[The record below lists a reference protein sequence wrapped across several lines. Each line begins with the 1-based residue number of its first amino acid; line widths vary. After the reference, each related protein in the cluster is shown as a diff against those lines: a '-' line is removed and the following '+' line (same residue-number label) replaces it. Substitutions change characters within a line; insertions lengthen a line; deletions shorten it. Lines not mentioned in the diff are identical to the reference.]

1 MQLYL
6 DSFGASL
13 RVKNKMFWVKPR
25 QSDGRMFAV
34 RDVNAIF
41 ITKGIHISSDALLL
55 AIKNDIPVLII
66 NGIGHLVGQVW
77 SGQYGSIATIRK
89 QQALLSQHYK
99 GMLWIRDL
107 MIQKLESQKHLI
119 QRWMNNNPVHNQE
132 KMDGSIRVI
141 HNMMTK
147 YKIFDMDEYD
157 DLKAAEA
164 AFRGWEGTAS
174 RHYFMCLSQLLP
186 AQYQFRNRSK
196 RPAYDNFNALL
207 NYLYGILYSQVHL
220 ALIKAG
226 IDPFMSIFHADQH
239 NKPTF
244 VYDVIEIYRHWME
257 EVALRLCHSGQ
268 LPDDAFIT
276 PDDRT
281 GIWLNRPAK
290 PIVVNSC
297 FEFLNEKIEYN
308 GIPRKRLTHIDLNA
322 QRWATQFKEMNFNH
336 D

>member
-25 QSDGRMFAV
+25 QSDGKMFAV
-34 RDVNAIF
+34 RDVKAIF
-41 ITKGIHISSDALLL
+41 ITKGVHISSDALLL
-55 AIKNDIPVLII
+55 AIKHEIPVLII

-89 QQALLSQHYK
+89 QQALLSRHYK
-99 GMLWIRDL
+99 GMRWIKAL

-119 QRWMNNNPVHNQE
+119 QRWMNNNPIANQE
-132 KMDGSIRVI
+132 KMDGSVRVI
-141 HNMMTK
+141 HNMMMK
-147 YKIFDMDEYD
+147 YKIFKIDEHD
-157 DLKAAEA
+157 DLKTIEA
-164 AFRGWEGTAS
+164 SFRGWEGTAS
-174 RHYFMCLSQLLP
+174 RHYFSCLSQLLP
-186 AQYQFRNRSK
+186 AQYQFQNRSR
-196 RPAYDNFNALL
+196 RPAYDNFNAML

-220 ALIKAG
+220 SLIKAG

-257 EVALRLCHSGQ
+257 EVAIRLCHNGQ
-268 LPDDAFIT
+268 LPDDAFIRS
-276 PDDRT
+276 DDRT

-290 PIVVNSC
+290 PIVVNGC

-308 GIPRKRLTHIDLNA
+308 GIPRKRLTHMDLEA
-322 QRWATQFKEMNFNH
+322 QRWATQFKEMNF
-336 D
+336 DDD

>member
-34 RDVNAIF
+34 REVKAIF
-41 ITKGIHISSDALLL
+41 ITKGVHISSDALLL
-55 AIKNDIPVLII
+55 AIKHEIPVLII
-66 NGIGHLVGQVW
+66 NAIGHLVGQVW

-89 QQALLSQHYK
+89 QQALLSQHHK
-99 GMLWIRDL
+99 GMSWIKEL

-119 QRWMNNNPVHNQE
+119 QRWMNKNPIANQE
-132 KMDGSIRVI
+132 KMDGGLRVI
-141 HNMMTK
+141 HNMMMK
-147 YKIFDMDEYD
+147 YKTFNIEKSH
-157 DLKAAEA
+157 DLKAVETS
-164 AFRGWEGTAS
+164 FRGWEGTAS
-174 RHYFMCLSQLLP
+174 RHYFICLSQLLP
-186 AQYQFRNRSK
+186 PQYQFKNRSK
-196 RPAYDNFNALL
+196 RPAYDDFNALL

-220 ALIKAG
+220 SLIKAG

-257 EVALRLCHSGQ
+257 EVALRLCHSQQ

-276 PDDRT
+276 PNERT
-281 GIWLNRPAK
+281 GIWINQSAK
-290 PIVVNSC
+290 PIIVNNC
-297 FEFLNEKIEYN
+297 FEFLNEKIESN
-308 GIPRKRLTHIDLNA
+308 DIPRKRLTHMDLDA
-322 QRWATQFKEMNFNH
+322 QRWATQFKEMVFE

>member
-25 QSDGRMFAV
+25 QSEGRMFPI

-41 ITKGIHISSDALLL
+41 ITKGVHISSDALLL
-55 AIKNDIPVLII
+55 AIKHDIPVLII

-77 SGQYGSIATIRK
+77 SGQYGSISTIRK
-89 QQALLSQHYK
+89 QQALLSRHYK
-99 GMLWIRDL
+99 GMLWIKEL
-107 MIQKLESQKHLI
+107 MIQKLESQKYLI
-119 QRWMNNNPVHNQE
+119 QRWMNNDSIVNQE
-132 KMDGSIRVI
+132 KMDGSVRVI
-141 HNMMTK
+141 HNMIMRFKTC
-147 YKIFDMDEYD
+147 KIDEYD
-157 DLKAAEA
+157 DLKTIETS
-164 AFRGWEGTAS
+164 FRGWEGTAS
-174 RHYFMCLSQLLP
+174 RHYFTCLSQLLP
-186 AQYQFRNRSK
+186 KPYQFQNRSK

-220 ALIKAG
+220 SLIKAG

-257 EVALRLCHSGQ
+257 EVAIRLCHSGK
-268 LPDDAFIT
+268 LPENAFIT

-281 GIWLNRPAK
+281 GVWLNRPAK

-297 FEFLNEKIEYN
+297 FEFLNQKIEYN
-308 GIPRKRLTHIDLNA
+308 GFSRKRLTHIDLDA
-322 QRWATQFKEMNFNH
+322 QRWATQFKEMNFDN